1 MKLSAYRACSD
12 PELVA
17 MCLEGDVRAWETL
30 MRRYRRLIFSIPIKF
45 GFLEHDSSDVFQTV
59 CLKLLEHL
67 HEVKDDRKISN
78 WLATTT
84 TRQCLAMLAMRQREA
99 GREAELAE
107 PLDPAGT
114 LEDIQLTAERYQQ
127 LRDAVEELPSRC
139 RSLIEMLY
147 LDFQQYNY
155 EEIGLKLGM
164 PEASVGPVRARCLDR
179 LRRILRTRG
188 INKF

>member
-1 MKLSAYRACSD
+1 MKLSAYRGYSD
-12 PELVA
+12 PELIA
-17 MCLEGDVRAWETL
+17 MCLNGDVRAWETL

-45 GFLEHDSSDVFQTV
+45 GLREHDSSDIFQTV

-84 TRQCLAMLAMRQREA
+84 TRQCLAVLSSKQREA
-99 GREAELAE
+99 GPEAETDE

-114 LEDIQLTAERYQQ
+114 LEDIQLLAERYQQ
-127 LRDAVEELPSRC
+127 LRDAVGELPPRC
-139 RSLIEMLY
+139 RSMIEMLY
-147 LDFQQYNY
+147 LERTHYNY

-164 PEASVGPVRARCLDR
+164 PVASIGPVRARCLDR
-179 LRRILRTRG
+179 LRKILQELG